1 MKSLNIC
8 NIFMYKSKRKNAE
21 ISDIIKVLNV
31 YNTDNDI
38 LYQLIGTLEKVLFY
52 VKKYKYIEIS
62 SLVSINKESCFINAN
77 NNNYTE
83 NQIIT
88 YKFDRKVLCSC
99 EQLINYIYSMYC
111 MLYPENKLSYN
122 TLYDNSSIKSLL
134 TIIIM
139 KRKRKEMTKIYMKG
153 Y

>member
-1 MKSLNIC
+1 MGKMKNLKMC
-8 NIFMYKSKRKNAE
+8 TIFMHKSKRKNAE
-21 ISDIIKVLNV
+21 ISEIIKILNA

-38 LYQLIGTLEKVLFY
+38 LYQLIGTLEKALFY
-52 VKKYKYIEIS
+52 VKKYKHIEVS
-62 SLVSINKESCFINAN
+62 SYVSINKKSCFINAN

-88 YKFDRKVLCSC
+88 YKFNRQVLYSC

-122 TLYDNSSIKSLL
+122 TLYDNASVKKFINDYYNEK
-134 TIIIM
+134 
-139 KRKRKEMTKIYMKG
+139 K
-153 Y
+153 

>member
-21 ISDIIKVLNV
+21 ISDIIKVLNT
-31 YNTDNDI
+31 YNNDNDI

-52 VKKYKYIEIS
+52 VKKYKHIEVS
-62 SLVSINKESCFINAN
+62 SYVSLNKESCFINAK

-83 NQIIT
+83 SQIIT
-88 YKFDRKVLCSC
+88 YKFNRQVLYSC

-111 MLYPENKLSYN
+111 MLYPGNKLSYN
-122 TLYDNSSIKSLL
+122 TLYDNSSIKKF
-134 TIIIM
+134 INDYY
-139 KRKRKEMTKIYMKG
+139 KEVKTND
-153 Y
+153 

>member
-1 MKSLNIC
+1 MKSLNMC

-21 ISDIIKVLNV
+21 TSDIIKVLNV

-52 VKKYKYIEIS
+52 VKKYKHIEIS

-83 NQIIT
+83 NQIIS
-88 YKFDRKVLCSC
+88 YKFDRKVLYSY

-122 TLYDNSSIKSLL
+122 TLYDNSSIKKF
-134 TIIIM
+134 INDYYNENEV
-139 KRKRKEMTKIYMKG
+139 KRND
-153 Y
+153 

>member
-1 MKSLNIC
+1 MKSLNMC

-21 ISDIIKVLNV
+21 TSDIIKVLNV

-52 VKKYKYIEIS
+52 VKKYKHIEIS

-83 NQIIT
+83 NQIIS
-88 YKFDRKVLCSC
+88 YKFDRKVLYSY

-122 TLYDNSSIKSLL
+122 TLYDNSSIKKFINDYYNEKES
-134 TIIIM
+134 
-139 KRKRKEMTKIYMKG
+139 KRND
-153 Y
+153 